1 MERRWAFGS
10 RRGWRWGLGL
20 LALLLALPG
29 PALGAAPGGEG
40 AGATGQPARVA
51 SAGPAG
57 APAGQEL
64 APVRVAMQYII
75 SDAGLLIADEFGY
88 MREAGIDFQP
98 ERVDNLELQ
107 SALAQGQIEVGG
119 IGVTAAVLNAYLRGV
134 RLHIV
139 ADRATITPGHGYLAL
154 LVRKDLVDSGQVRSV
169 ADLRGRKV
177 ANQPPLYGTTSWAL
191 LDKLLEMNGLG
202 EADVDHVALG
212 FADQN
217 AALAGQTI
225 DAASQT
231 EPAVTAAVANGLA
244 VRFVGFDEVI
254 TPFTLGGMA
263 YSQPFIAQT
272 DLARRF
278 MVAYLRGVRAY
289 LDAFDKNQGRARVVD
304 VLTRNTAVKD
314 PALYDQMV
322 LPWINPDGAFSLN
335 GYQEVQEYFVRHGIV
350 PQTIDL
356 TQLVDN
362 SFADW
367 AAAQLGPYQ

>member
-1 MERRWAFGS
+1 
-10 RRGWRWGLGL
+10 
-20 LALLLALPG
+20 
-29 PALGAAPGGEG
+29 
-40 AGATGQPARVA
+40 
-51 SAGPAG
+51 
-57 APAGQEL
+57 
-64 APVRVAMQYII
+64 
-75 SDAGLLIADEFGY
+75 
-88 MREAGIDFQP
+88 
-98 ERVDNLELQ
+98 
-107 SALAQGQIEVGG
+107 
-119 IGVTAAVLNAYLRGV
+119 V
-134 RLHIV
+134 RLRIV

-169 ADLRGRKV
+169 ADLRGRKI

-191 LDKLLEMNGLG
+191 LEKLLQMNGLADG
-202 EADVDHVALG
+202 DVDHVALG

-217 AALAGQTI
+217 AALAGGTI

-244 VRFVGFDEVI
+244 VRFLGFDEVI

-263 YSQPFIAQT
+263 YSEPFTAQT

-304 VLTRNTAVKD
+304 VLVRNTALKD
-314 PALYDQMV
+314 PTLYDRIA
-322 LPWINPDGAFSLN
+322 LPWINPDGTFGLN
-335 GYQEVQEYFVRHGIV
+335 GYQEVQEYFVRHGLL
-350 PQTIDL
+350 PQTVDL

-362 SFADW
+362 SFAQW